1 MEKKHISAYQNAG
14 LKKNR
19 LTKRTGGER
28 VSAYVRDDK
37 SDKNRGGILGGAG
50 YMAGSLGL
58 GAVGVAEGIGDL
70 VSAGADLIRGD
81 TDMAKYRF
89 LDNQTG
95 EAQQRLQERYNPG
108 TIMKGAGDVV
118 SGVGNSLIYMI
129 PYAGPYLAGAGYVGM
144 GISSAAE
151 YTGDVGKNE
160 ITYGTLTGA
169 SEFLMDMFL
178 GGAGKAAKNIGASI
192 TRKVG
197 REAAESGAKA
207 TAKLAGKSFG
217 KSVLKETLTGAVGE
231 AAEEAIQEAI
241 DPFLLKLFNIDE
253 DAEFDLGRVAYAGL
267 IGGLSGGLMTAGPA
281 AINYKS
287 ASKAGKAIRE
297 SGETEDFLRYTEQ
310 VLSGAERKIGK
321 YQAERE
327 ADVSDGGAAGALGKV
342 KSAVGG
348 TVSSIRSK
356 RAEKRI
362 TDMAKKVGDNLD
374 TYKKYLNRADK
385 TAKELEISD
394 AVLGELRGNVFLLEN
409 ASLMESY
416 EEAIISEDE
425 TVKQALVDDFNRR
438 AKEGGGEKFDYTV
451 ADLEANADD
460 ILTAIAGRYMMEDAY
475 GPYMKR
481 SERSKRQENASE
493 ADEVAREG
501 AKEAGEEQTDV
512 RDETGDTG
520 ALDGSEAG
528 AWDAVTNE
536 SAKVYGAQTPDEKA
550 LLDAAVSEGVPE
562 KSIKAMIEGY
572 RSGTSLS
579 PQEFAEAWK
588 DGVILFGKYNVDEG
602 GIDPESALGRM
613 EESSRR
619 AAIQYGRAEAE
630 AERGKAIRRAE
641 ARKKAAAEKGDG
653 KKAVRHPGIN
663 LKSDLNDAQFSA
675 YKAAEIMASAIHAD
689 IEIRKNLEQA
699 GKRVN
704 GYYDPDTNT
713 LVINI
718 SAMRD
723 GRHIAL
729 YTLGHEVTHYIRQW
743 SPEKFYEMGDFVMKQ
758 LGDGAEKAIREKLSF
773 LEESGLLQGKTASEA
788 YALAYEEVVAEGM
801 EGVLADG
808 VVLEELSRADKTLWE
823 KIKDKITQIIGKI
836 KKAYGELKGTS
847 RTAQIL
853 SETVESM
860 EELERLFVEGVVE
873 AGKGNRKTTEGTA
886 TEVRYSLPAGEYDQP
901 ITKSDIQK
909 LRDISEAHGGE
920 RVSIN
925 DFTSEDIEASQKWAY
940 KFYQELGT
948 KSPFFRAWFGD
959 WREHD
964 VSNIEFVNVP
974 TIDISQAQLQHGNY
988 AIDDTGWNVYAGK
1001 TLNDDTRH
1009 HSGGK
1014 SVNIKSLNAIELI
1027 LKNAIL
1033 LDTIVS
1039 YPDKN
1044 KKSKNTA
1051 FMHKLYTPIFFDE
1064 RPYIAKIAVEE
1075 YYNETGNDISRKAY
1089 NLMAIKIEPAGGQLG
1104 IASSSSRP
1112 VTDSTISISDLYGLV
1127 KRFDKDFSSGRS
1139 VNPLMLEEYTD
1150 ENGVKRTRPK
1160 VFYHGT
1166 RANFTTFELQ
1176 DKPTFGRALGDG
1188 FYFTSSYEKA
1198 FKFANGIF
1206 SKGKDRGGVIM
1217 PVYLRMQNPYVIE
1230 ANADRTKW
1238 SNEYHKG
1245 DYDGIIDVKND
1256 TYYVEG
1262 QTQIK
1267 SATENIGTF
1276 DSENS
1281 DIRYSI
1287 DDGEGDKIP
1296 DVSEVVNE
1304 YTRLADAFED
1314 SVASEQEYRTLK
1326 QYRER
1331 AYAMEQADQRL
1342 KALRREAA
1350 SINREIEALAER
1362 IRGVEK
1368 ARRDAWVVTAL
1379 DEAKKRKSTILEE
1392 MNQISKSLR
1401 EDMDRL
1407 LSLQAADPIRRAFGE
1422 EKKRADAMERKAER
1436 AELRTEEKNRQYKEK
1451 VDRMMEESAERGEIT
1466 TRKRTVMRVLG
1477 SLQTKLYHPTKTN
1490 HVPKELHDLAMKTL
1504 EAADPGAFGK
1514 NRNNIKEL
1522 GELAA
1527 KIERLERKAARTA
1540 LEQKNLDDWKYR
1552 YERLSEETISLRKQ
1566 AEAMLTAFVEY
1577 NKQAPE
1583 ALRYPDPIIEL
1594 MTDEVKKIEQ
1604 VPMYQMG
1611 LESLKAVETFVTMV
1625 NHHVTKANELFA
1637 AEREKTVSDAGD
1649 AAIQETL
1656 SHKAL
1661 KFLSPKAMELKGLD
1675 RIRRFFWKNM
1685 KPLTVFEAIGSDTF
1699 TELFQRV
1706 IDSEAV
1712 WAQDILEARGQ
1723 ILAAREKFGYDS
1735 WDLKERRAVETKSGT
1750 VELSLSEIMS
1760 LYAYSFREQALGHLE
1775 GGGFVLDPNATAT
1788 VKGKTMTFA
1797 QVERRLNNAQR
1808 YVMDAQ
1814 EMGNLASILTEQ
1826 QKSYVQQMQQYLT
1839 SLGEKGNTVSRKLYG
1854 IDLFTE
1860 KYYFPIKV
1868 KSEYLQSQTGP
1879 SGDPNIKSRGHTK
1892 QVVPNADNPLV
1903 LQDFDRVMSDHIN
1916 SMATYHAFVLPIED
1930 LTRVLNYKPS
1940 NVKIDDDGNWIED
1953 DTPKDYST
1961 LKAVI
1966 ESKYGEQANA
1976 YIVQL
1981 IRDLNGGA
1989 RRDAAAGLLDRGITA
2004 FKRASTMLSMSVT
2017 IQQPTSLVRAM
2028 AYIDP
2033 RYFASL
2039 SGLNFK
2045 KHKELWEIVKK
2056 YAPVAI
2062 IKEMGGYDTGV
2073 GTRTGDYLNAAEY
2086 KTFGEKFGAFI
2097 KPERFGGDAN
2107 YRSEVFG
2114 AAAAYADEMAWIQIF
2129 YACVNEQADMMKKPH
2144 DSEEVLRAAGKRF
2157 EEVIRRTQV
2166 YDSTLTRSEYM
2177 RSKDT
2182 GMKMATAFMA
2192 EPTTVASMV
2201 ADALI
2206 RAERGDK
2213 KFLRR
2218 TAGAIGGAILANSLL
2233 VSLVYALRDD
2243 DEDETYTEKY
2253 LSSLVSEL
2261 TEGINPAGYLPVFR
2275 DIMSIMQGYEVER
2288 SDMTLIQNLYD
2299 QIQNIT
2305 SSKRSVADKMFG
2317 VSGAVSAFFGVPVSN
2332 VYRDAKGIM
2341 NTFIGQVDTE
2351 TTTGKGVS
2359 KALKEEFTTIFGL
2372 FDKQT
2377 TNQYQLYQAAVS
2389 GDTKHFN
2396 RVAARYESEKDVEM
2410 ALRKALRENDR
2421 RIAEAARARMDGELD
2436 IYKSM
2441 IEQIEGEGHFDRDI
2455 IIRAINNEMTAI
2467 KREEEEGG
2475 TVPRDEDAD
2484 AADEYEGES
2493 IFTSSDLNDA
2503 LERGDHDDYLDVY
2516 ATLLSYKK
2524 EQGKTE
2530 AQAKASIKSS
2540 ITAYWKKKYIAA
2552 WAENNQA
2559 ELKRIQSIIL
2569 STELYG
2575 TRNDVAELGQEWVKD
2590 YAKSKI
2596 QK

>member
-19 LTKRTGGER
+19 LTKRTGQAR

-50 YMAGSLGL
+50 YIAGSLGL
-58 GAVGVAEGIGDL
+58 GAAGVAEGIGDL

-95 EAQQRLQERYNPG
+95 EAQQRLVEAYNPG
-108 TIMKGAGDVV
+108 TIMKGAGDVA
-118 SGVGNSLIYMI
+118 SGIGSSLTFMI
-129 PYAGPYLAGAGYVGM
+129 PYVGPYLAGAGYVGM

-151 YTGDVGKNE
+151 QTGDVGMNE
-160 ITYGTLTGA
+160 ITYGALTGG
-169 SEFLMDMFL
+169 SELLMDMFL
-178 GGAGKAAKNIGASI
+178 SGAGQAAKNIGASI

-197 REAAESGAKA
+197 RKAAESGAKA

-217 KSVLKETLTGAVGE
+217 KSVLKETLTGAAGE
-231 AAEEAIQEAI
+231 AAEEAVQEAI
-241 DPFLLKLFNIDE
+241 DPFLLQLFNIDD

-310 VLSGAERKIGK
+310 VLSGAKRKIGK

-327 ADVSDGGAAGALGKV
+327 AVGSKKADEAVGALGKV

-374 TYKKYLNRADK
+374 TYKQYLNKADK

-409 ASLMESY
+409 ASLLESY

-481 SERSKRQENASE
+481 SERSKRQENASDS
-493 ADEVAREG
+493 AEVAREG
-501 AKEAGEEQTDV
+501 AKEAGEEQTAD

-520 ALDGSEAG
+520 TLEGSEAG
-528 AWDAVTNE
+528 SWDAVTNE

-572 RSGTSLS
+572 RAGTSLS

-689 IEIRKNLEQA
+689 IEIRKNLERA
-699 GKRVN
+699 GKRIN

-743 SPEKFYEMGDFVMKQ
+743 SPEKFYEMGDFVMNK
-758 LGDGAEKAIREKLSF
+758 LGDGAEKAIREKLTF
-773 LEESGLLQGKTASEA
+773 LEESGLLQGKTASDA

-823 KIKDKITQIIGKI
+823 KIKDRIAQIIGKV

-853 SETVESM
+853 SETMDSM
-860 EELERLFVEGVVE
+860 EELEQLFYEGVVE
-873 AGKGNRKTTEGTA
+873 AGRGNRKTTEGKE
-886 TEVRYSLPAGEYDQP
+886 TEVRYSLPEGEYDQP
-901 ITKSDIQK
+901 ITKRDIQK

-925 DFTSEDIEASQKWAY
+925 DFTREDIEASQKWAY
-940 KFYQELGT
+940 KFYQEIGT

-959 WREHD
+959 WRAYD
-964 VSNIEFVNVP
+964 QSKINTITVNN
-974 TIDISQAQLQHGNY
+974 IDIEDVVMQNGDYSNA
-988 AIDDTGWNVYAGK
+988 DTGWSIRAGSLLYGDTVSHARGEK
-1001 TLNDDTRH
+1001 ISVKALNDIENILENAVLLNTILSERD
-1009 HSGGK
+1009 K
-1014 SVNIKSLNAIELI
+1014 S
-1027 LKNAIL
+1027 
-1033 LDTIVS
+1033 
-1039 YPDKN
+1039 
-1044 KKSKNTA
+1044 KKSSGTA
-1051 FMHKLYTPIFFDE
+1051 FMHKLYCPITYKGE
-1064 RPYIAKIAVEE
+1064 LYIAKITVEE
-1075 YYNETGNDISRKAY
+1075 YSNAEDGKVKRRGY
-1089 NLMAIKIEPAGGQLG
+1089 NLRAIKIEAVNGSLTDTRSATAPVVES
-1104 IASSSSRP
+1104 ASI
-1112 VTDSTISISDLYGLV
+1112 DSISDLFNFV
-1127 KRFDKDFSSGRS
+1127 KSYDKEFSPKP
-1139 VNPLMLEEYTD
+1139 VNPVLLNEDGT
-1150 ENGVKRTRPK
+1150 PK

-1176 DKPTFGRALGDG
+1176 DKPKYGRALGDG

-1206 SKGKDRGGVIM
+1206 SKGQDRGGVIM

-1238 SNEYHKG
+1238 INEYHKG

-1267 SATENIGTF
+1267 SATDNIGTF
-1276 DSENS
+1276 DSGNS

-1296 DVSEVVNE
+1296 DVSKVINE

-1314 SVASEQEYRTLK
+1314 SVVSEKEYKIIK

-1350 SINREIEALAER
+1350 SINREIEALSER

-1379 DEAKKRKSTILEE
+1379 DEAKKRKSRILEE

-1407 LSLQAADPIRRAFGE
+1407 LSLQAAEPIRRAFGE

-1436 AELRTEEKNRQYKEK
+1436 AEMRTEEKNRQYKEK
-1451 VDRMMEESAERGEIT
+1451 VDRMMEESEERGEIT

-1514 NRNNIKEL
+1514 NRNNIKAL

-1583 ALRYPDPIIEL
+1583 ALRYPEPIIEL
-1594 MTDEVKKIEQ
+1594 MTEEVKKIEQ

-1699 TELFQRV
+1699 TEIFQRV

-1814 EMGNLASILTEQ
+1814 EMGNLASLLTEQ

-1940 NVKIDDDGNWIED
+1940 NVTIDDDGNWIED
-1953 DTPKDYST
+1953 DKPKDYST

-2033 RYFASL
+2033 RYFASRA
-2039 SGLNFK
+2039 GLDFK
-2045 KHKELWEIVKK
+2045 HHKELWEIVKK

-2129 YACVNEQADMMKKPH
+2129 QACVNEQADMMKKPH

-2441 IEQIEGEGHFDRDI
+2441 IEKIEGEGHFDRDI

-2467 KREEEEGG
+2467 KREEEAGG

-2484 AADEYEGES
+2484 AADEYASES

-2559 ELKRIQSIIL
+2559 EIKRIQSIIL
-2569 STELYG
+2569 STGLYG
-2575 TRNDVAELGQEWVKD
+2575 TRNDVAELGQEWVKN
-2590 YAKSKI
+2590 YANSKTF
-2596 QK
+2596 K